1 MYHCESVKTLN
12 PPPLSQEATLLP
24 HLPLRSCLMFLW
36 ARARLGLEKLGP
48 APPLTRTFWVLP
60 DQLVKTTAI
69 AETSKSDF
77 YPDKKNFN

>member
-1 MYHCESVKTLN
+1 
-12 PPPLSQEATLLP
+12 
-24 HLPLRSCLMFLW
+24 MFLL
-36 ARARLGLEKLGP
+36 ARAHLGLEKLGP

-77 YPDKKNFN
+77 YPDKKISIEKLGVELKRASSSVI

>member
-1 MYHCESVKTLN
+1 
-12 PPPLSQEATLLP
+12 
-24 HLPLRSCLMFLW
+24 MFLW

-60 DQLVKTTAI
+60 EQLVKTTAI

-77 YPDKKNFN
+77 YPDKKISIEKLGVELKRASSSVI